1 MFKQLKNKIKY
12 ISTLQRKV
20 KLLEKENDHLKNT
33 VVDSMELVSDFRRAA
48 EEMNK
53 FVNQIY
59 RSQIKNLQKNF
70 DQGVVDQFDEFE
82 QEDVEEYVE
91 NNITKKKTQIH

>member
-20 KLLEKENDHLKNT
+20 KLLENENDNLKNT

-59 RSQIKNLQKNF
+59 RSQIQKLQKNF

-82 QEDVEEYVE
+82 QEDVEEYVG
-91 NNITKKKTQIH
+91 NITKKKTQIH